1 MGNLFACCCR
11 KPEIPNID
19 VNSEVDS
26 NCCHHI
32 NDSCPSSCCIIV
44 IRRNNSVSR
53 K

>member
-26 NCCHHI
+26 NCC
-32 NDSCPSSCCIIV
+32 NDHCPSSCCILYIV
-44 IRRNNSVSR
+44 R
-53 K
+53 KKSCDINT